1 MRQLG
6 MRLAALALAATLL
19 LAPLAGC
26 SGMSASIWFGGS
38 SYRPHNNYYYA
49 PYAFIEGH
57 RFYVYWEFHRSYVRY
72 RGDIYYITIYR
83 DGWVEAPY
91 SLVILLQ

>member
-26 SGMSASIWFGGS
+26 SGMSASIWFGGGTS
-38 SYRPHNNYYYA
+38 RSYSYNYYA

-72 RGDIYYITIYR
+72 RGDIYYITIYH
-83 DGWVEAPY
+83 DGRVYAPY
-91 SLVILLQ
+91 SLVVQLR